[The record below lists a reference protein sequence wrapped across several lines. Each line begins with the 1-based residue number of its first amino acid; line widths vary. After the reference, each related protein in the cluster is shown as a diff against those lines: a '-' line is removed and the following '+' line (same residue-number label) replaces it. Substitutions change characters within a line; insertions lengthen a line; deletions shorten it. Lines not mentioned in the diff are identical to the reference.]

1 MPLLNADLLALQT
14 RLGYRFKQVSLLER
28 ALTHRSHC
36 ADHYERLEFLGDS
49 VLSLAVSGLLY
60 ERLSRQHEGDLSRI
74 RANLVKEG
82 TLAGLAAGLG
92 LSGLLRL
99 GEGELR
105 TGGQNKPSILA
116 DVVEALIGAVYLDA
130 GFAEAEALV
139 RRLYQGVDINPAMSA
154 SSKDAKTALQE
165 WLQGR
170 RMKLPAYRVVA
181 TQGEAHR
188 QTFEVECEVERGLRQ
203 RGSGTSRRA
212 AEQAAAAAMLQQL
225 NQGQK

>member
-1 MPLLNADLLALQT
+1 MNADLLALQT
-14 RLGYRFKQVSLLER
+14 RLGYRFTQVQLLER
-28 ALTHRSHC
+28 ALTHRSHS

-60 ERLSRQHEGDLSRI
+60 ERLSRQHEGELSRI
-74 RANLVKEG
+74 RANLVKED
-82 TLAGLAAGLG
+82 TLARIAAILG
-92 LSGLLRL
+92 VSGALRL

-105 TGGQNKPSILA
+105 TGGQHKPSILA
-116 DVVEALIGAVYLDA
+116 DVVEALIGAVYLDS

-170 RMKLPAYRVVA
+170 RMKLPVYRVVN
-181 TQGEAHR
+181 TRGEAHR
-188 QTFEVECEVERGLRQ
+188 QTFEVVCEIESGLSSS
-203 RGSGTSRRA
+203 GSGSSRRA
-212 AEQAAAAAMLQQL
+212 AEQAAAAALLQQL

>member
-1 MPLLNADLLALQT
+1 MNADLLALQQ
-14 RLGYRFKQVSLLER
+14 RLGYRFTSVPLLER

-60 ERLSRQHEGDLSRI
+60 ERLSRQHEGELSRI
-74 RANLVKEG
+74 RANLVKED
-82 TLAGLAAGLG
+82 TLAGIAATLA

-105 TGGQNKPSILA
+105 SGGQRKPSILA

-130 GFAEAEALV
+130 GFAQAEALV
-139 RRLYQGVDINPAMSA
+139 RRLYQDVDINPAMSA

-165 WLQGR
+165 WLQSR
-170 RMKLPAYRVVA
+170 KMKLPTYRVTA
-181 TQGEAHR
+181 IKGEAHR
-188 QTFEVECEVERGLRQ
+188 QTFEVECEIESGQRQ
-203 RGSGTSRRA
+203 PGSGVSRRA
-212 AEQAAAAAMLQQL
+212 AEQAAATALLQQL
-225 NQGQK
+225 NKNPK